1 MCVHTHTGKGVKKIG
16 KYKLKS
22 IPFWES
28 QKAWVLVLQES
39 GCVRSSLL
47 DIMETSW
54 VRAKFLYTYT
64 WQCFSNSLKLCK
76 GNVENKGWGCLQF
89 RDFGFVGFF
98 LPSEVCLQCEKL
110 DWIMK
115 QNICKHLPDK
125 SPRVTYKVLVHL
137 CLLFVHIHMH
147 NVVFGR
153 PSMTEKFQSA
163 CMNKYEQMFIRC
175 SFHKWLAQFFCLI
188 FKAFCPFLAD
198 KKQN

>member
-16 KYKLKS
+16 KYRLKS

-137 CLLFVHIHMH
+137 SVCFSCAFICITLCLEDRPWLRNSKVLAWINMSKCSSDVHSTSGLLSSFAWFSKLFVH
-147 NVVFGR
+147 F
-153 PSMTEKFQSA
+153 
-163 CMNKYEQMFIRC
+163 
-175 SFHKWLAQFFCLI
+175 
-188 FKAFCPFLAD
+188 
-198 KKQN
+198 